1 MFVRIDHV
9 EIVPEDF
16 DRSLAFY
23 QDILGFRLIR
33 RQELS
38 EGPLKAI
45 AYLQLGDGVIE
56 LMQYDEP
63 APVPQAPSVGYHAIA
78 LQVEDMDA
86 AVSYLGAR
94 GVPPTWGPMDVGGS
108 VRAEVND
115 PDGNVIELREWKQRP
130 WHQ

>member
-23 QDILGFRLIR
+23 RDILGFRLVR

-45 AYLQLGDGVIE
+45 AYLQLGDGVVE
-56 LMQYDEP
+56 LMRVDKPGPLPENP
-63 APVPQAPSVGYHAIA
+63 TVGYRAIA
-78 LQVEDMDA
+78 LEVEDMDA
-86 AVSYLGAR
+86 AVFYLRAR
-94 GVPPTWGPMDVGGS
+94 GVPPTWGPIEIDGS

-130 WHQ
+130 W